1 MGRNR
6 LPSAFF
12 KRRSSPRVHGPAGPA
27 ILGPSRSSGVRA
39 AQGGRGRRPKPGIFP
54 MSRLRRPA
62 CAHPPNGNRF
72 GGRVICFKPGP
83 HRLQTLQYPL
93 IPPQRCGPYIAS
105 QRCRGIRGDGIGA
118 YSKKS
123 VRCTKMK
130 TDKIVAIGLKRL
142 KTVLCHCGITDGERP
157 FKRRSTNRNRDRH
170 KPADRKRGMKC

>member
-1 MGRNR
+1 VP
-6 LPSAFF
+6 LF
-12 KRRSSPRVHGPAGPA
+12 KKRSSPHVHGPVGPA

-39 AQGGRGRRPKPGIFP
+39 AQGGRGRRPKPESFP

-62 CAHPPNGNRF
+62 YAHPPNRNRF
-72 GGRVICFKPGP
+72 GGWVICFKPGP

-105 QRCRGIRGDGIGA
+105 QRCRGIRGDGVGA

-157 FKRRSTNRNRDRH
+157 LKETLHTTEIETGTSRRIAN
-170 KPADRKRGMKC
+170 GV